1 MHLKQ
6 GYSMKIII
14 HTLLLL
20 FFLQLSGCSIFPE
33 KTYKS
38 KTRIST
44 NEKSIE
50 FSAQNECYFDYLNN
64 YPINNENSYKKLND
78 ICKTQVF
85 YPSIDKQQLMV
96 VLEMNEQ
103 GRFVDKS
110 HIQTTLDHINN
121 LREQNNV
128 IVSLFVHGWNHGSR
142 IHDSDLHNFQYT
154 LNDLYNQKHLKG
166 KPVKNIGI
174 YIGWR
179 GRTLPSALNYATF
192 WGRKNISVNIG
203 KGDLGAFILD
213 LERVVKKEKS
223 NYQGSLILSGH
234 SFGASALYH
243 ALGPILISRF
253 QDSITQKQIL
263 RGVGDLIVLINP
275 AIEAKQFLPL
285 RETIWRHAAKENTD
299 TPDIFKNN
307 LYPFFV
313 VLGSNGDFAVN
324 NLFPTG
330 RWLNTAND
338 KYDRT
343 SIINGNDRTCN
354 TTSCINKKVK
364 YCQVDKDCLIPE
376 NLLDRH
382 AIGNF
387 PWFHTHWLTSDQPKP
402 NIIESSIQNTSKI
415 LQINSSVQSNI
426 SGVTKCHNSDQD
438 WLKSTI
444 KEKRDNN
451 WETNIATLED
461 KAVLKLSTK
470 FIEDN
475 WKNFGLNQ
483 RKEPES
489 TTTAQSTTWNRNP
502 YWFVRV
508 NGKVIPDHSEIW
520 NQQVGCFI
528 LSITKLYQE

>member
-1 MHLKQ
+1 
-6 GYSMKIII
+6 MKIII
-14 HTLLLL
+14 HILILL
-20 FFLQLSGCSIFPE
+20 FLLQFNGCSILPE
-33 KTYKS
+33 KIYKS
-38 KTRIST
+38 KTRTST
-44 NEKSIE
+44 NEQSIE
-50 FSAQNECYFDYLNN
+50 FSAQQQCYFDYLNN
-64 YPINNENSYKKLND
+64 HPINNANSYKKLNN

-85 YPSIDKQQLMV
+85 YPSIDDQQLMI

-110 HIQTTLDHINN
+110 HIQTTLKHINR
-121 LREQNNV
+121 LKEKNNV

-142 IHDSDLHNFQYT
+142 IDDSDLHNFQYT
-154 LNDLYNQKHLKG
+154 LNDLYNQKNLQG

-179 GRTLPSALNYATF
+179 GRTLPKSLNYATF
-192 WGRKNISVNIG
+192 WSRKNISVNIG

-213 LERVVKKEKS
+213 LERVVKHEES
-223 NYQGSLILSGH
+223 NHQGSLILSGH

-253 QDSITQKQIL
+253 QDSITQQQTL

-285 RETIWRHAAKENTD
+285 RETIWRHASKEANNA
-299 TPDIFKNN
+299 PHIFKDN

-343 SIINGNDRTCN
+343 SIINGNAQAC
-354 TTSCINKKVK
+354 TTKSCHTQKVK
-364 YCQVDKDCLIPE
+364 YCKVGEDCLIPE

-402 NIIESSIQNTSKI
+402 SLIESSIQNTSKI
-415 LQINSSVQSNI
+415 LQKSLSVKN
-426 SGVTKCHNSDQD
+426 TNEAAARCTHSDRD
-438 WLKSTI
+438 WLNSTI
-444 KEKRDNN
+444 QGKHDNN
-451 WETNIATLED
+451 WETNIATLGD
-461 KAVLKLSTK
+461 GAVLKLSTR

-483 RKEPES
+483 RKEPQA
-489 TTTAQSTTWNRNP
+489 TTTSQSTTWNRNP

-528 LSITKLYQE
+528 LSITKLDH